1 MATRKP
7 STPKTSTEL
16 KQQLAQAKERL
27 AELEKRA
34 YAEEINELIS
44 ATTMVADFA
53 AIQKRVSDI
62 DATVILATLGAAVGI
77 KRLEVKQ
84 LEAPKRKPADPN
96 KPKKP
101 SKSGAKVAA

>member
-1 MATRKP
+1 
-7 STPKTSTEL
+7 
-16 KQQLAQAKERL
+16 
-27 AELEKRA
+27 
-34 YAEEINELIS
+34 
-44 ATTMVADFA
+44 MVGDFV

-62 DATVILATLGAAVGI
+62 DATVIPATLGAAVDI